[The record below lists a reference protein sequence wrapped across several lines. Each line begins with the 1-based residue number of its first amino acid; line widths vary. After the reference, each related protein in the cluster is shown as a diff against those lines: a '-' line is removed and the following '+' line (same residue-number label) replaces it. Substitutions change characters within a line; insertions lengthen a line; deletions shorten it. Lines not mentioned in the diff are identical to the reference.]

1 MRGAATM
8 RVRATAVTALVL
20 AIAVGSIVV
29 LGGGRDY
36 ELRAQFSN
44 ASQLVTGAQVHVAG
58 RPVGKVGEIRL
69 TENGLAEVVMRI
81 SDEDVLPMRRGAGA
95 QIRTGGL
102 AGVANRFVVLAPGPP
117 GAPEIP
123 DGGVIPLDRTR
134 AMVDLDALLNGL
146 DPATRKDLQGVLRFG
161 ERAFAGTGRHANE
174 AFRYLNPALAQTS
187 ELTAEL
193 VRDEAALR
201 RLTDTAARVSGA
213 LASRDTAL
221 ERGVSNTAATLRAV
235 ASERDA
241 LGRTIARAP
250 EVLRTS
256 GRRLGRLSDGIASVS
271 DTVPLA
277 RLLAEAGPVV
287 AKSRPLIRDLR
298 PVLGDLRRTFTAFPP
313 LARTTVPSLRDT
325 THMARG
331 MLPIL
336 TALRPYTPEVVG
348 GFAGSYFGTIGGY
361 YDANGHYVRIAPVFA
376 NDSLPGG
383 SADGYR
389 TGLTARCPG
398 AAAEPAADRSNPWV
412 DDPALCDR
420 RDDKRP

>member
-1 MRGAATM
+1 VAA
-8 RVRATAVTALVL
+8 VAALVL
-20 AIAVGSIVV
+20 AVVVVSILL
-29 LGGGRDY
+29 LGGGGSY

-44 ASQLVTGAQVHVAG
+44 ASQLVTGAQVQVAG
-58 RPVGKVGEIRL
+58 RPVGKVTEIRL
-69 TENGLAEVVMRI
+69 TPNGLAEVVMEI
-81 SDEDVLPMRRGAGA
+81 SDDAAPLRRGAGA

-102 AGVANRFVVLAPGPP
+102 AGVANRFVVLRPGPP

-123 DGGVIPLDRTR
+123 DGGVIGLDRTR
-134 AMVDLDALLNGL
+134 AMVDLDAVLNGL
-146 DPATRKDLQGVLRFG
+146 DPKTRKDLQGLLRFG
-161 ERAFAGTGRHANE
+161 ERATAGTGAQVNE

-187 ELTAEL
+187 HLTSEL

-201 RLTDTAARVSGA
+201 KLVRATATVSGA
-213 LASRDTAL
+213 LASRDTDV
-221 ERGVSNTAATLRAV
+221 EQGVSNSAATLRAV

-241 LGRTIARAP
+241 LGRTLARAP

-256 GRRLGRLSDGIASVS
+256 GRRLGRLSDGIESVS

-277 RLLAEAGPVV
+277 RLLAESGPVL
-287 AKSRPLIRDLR
+287 AKSRPLVRDLR
-298 PVLGDLRRTFTAFPP
+298 PVLGDLRTTLRAFPP

-325 THMARG
+325 TRMARG

-348 GFAGSYFGTIGGY
+348 GFAGAYFGTIGGY

-376 NDSLPGG
+376 NDSIPGG

-398 AAAEPAADRSNPWV
+398 SAAEPAADGSNPWV
-412 DDPALCDR
+412 DDPKLCDR
-420 RDDKRP
+420 GHDKRP